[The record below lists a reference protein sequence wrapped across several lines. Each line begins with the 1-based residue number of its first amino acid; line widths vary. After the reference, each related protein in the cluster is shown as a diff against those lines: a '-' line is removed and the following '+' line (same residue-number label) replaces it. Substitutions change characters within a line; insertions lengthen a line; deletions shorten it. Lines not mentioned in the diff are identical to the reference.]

1 MYRIPQRPWHD
12 KFPYDSQL
20 REICG
25 GDQSFEETEVLSCHY
40 EKIQCTSSSNVIWI
54 TFNVLQ
60 DKGLR
65 TFKFN
70 INSHL
75 SKRKQNETFYII
87 EFSIWKFERIADFFC
102 HTVSFRDHS
111 DCLKLK
117 NKENIDILQ
126 YDVIVIWFWCDYDVM
141 FLNWKSDTFGSVIRC
156 IINSK

>member
-87 EFSIWKFERIADFFC
+87 EFSIWKFERIVHFFAILYHFVTIAIVWSLKTKKTSTFYNMMWLWYDF
-102 HTVSFRDHS
+102 
-111 DCLKLK
+111 
-117 NKENIDILQ
+117 
-126 YDVIVIWFWCDYDVM
+126 DVIMMWCFWIENLTHLV
-141 FLNWKSDTFGSVIRC
+141 L
-156 IINSK
+156 